1 MAVAARKLVTDGM
14 MPLHFLLDSLLAV
27 VVAVAAESVV
37 AADDHELVAV
47 AARKR
52 ETDGMMPLHF
62 LLDSLLAVVVAVA
75 AESVVAADDLIH
87 VVHNFLLILFLLD
100 VY

>member
-1 MAVAARKLVTDGM
+1 MAVAARKLVTDWM

-37 AADDHELVAV
+37 VADD
-47 AARKR
+47 
-52 ETDGMMPLHF
+52 
-62 LLDSLLAVVVAVA
+62 
-75 AESVVAADDLIH
+75 H

-100 VY
+100 AH